1 MAKIAEFMQMVPKY
15 SASPV
20 DFLVVYIQEAHP
32 LDEWAFDFE
41 KNKRYNHKTLEDRL
55 EAGEF
60 LTEIVTNVPVVIDNM
75 EDGNCRAYGARPER
89 LFIVDQGM
97 IAYEGGI
104 GPFNYDL
111 EEMETAL
118 KDLLSKK

>member
-1 MAKIAEFMQMVPKY
+1 MAKISEFMQMVPKY
-15 SASPV
+15 ASEPV

-41 KNKRYNHKTLEDRL
+41 KNKRYNHRTLEDRL

-60 LTEIVTNVPVVIDNM
+60 LTEIVTNVPVVVDNM
-75 EDGNCRAYGARPER
+75 DDGCSKSYGARPER
-89 LFIVDQGM
+89 LFIVDNGK

-111 EEMETAL
+111 EEMEGAL
-118 KDLLSKK
+118 KSLLKK

>member
-15 SASPV
+15 ANEPV

-32 LDEWAFDFE
+32 LGEWAFDFE
-41 KNKRYNHKTLEDRL
+41 KNKRFNHKTLEDRL

-75 EDGNCRAYGARPER
+75 ADGNSIAYGARPER
-89 LFIVDQGM
+89 LFIVENGK

-111 EEMETAL
+111 EDMEGAL
-118 KDLLSKK
+118 KSLLKK

>member
-1 MAKIAEFMQMVPKY
+1 MAKIAEFMELVPKY
-15 SASPV
+15 SNEAV

-32 LDEWAFDFE
+32 LDEWHFDFE
-41 KNKRYNHKTLEDRL
+41 KNKRYNHKTLEDRV

-60 LTEIVTNVPVVIDNM
+60 LTEIVKNVPVVVDNM
-75 EDGNCRAYGARPER
+75 EDTNCTAYGARPER
-89 LFIVDQGM
+89 LFIVKDGK

-111 EEMETAL
+111 QDLESNMKAL
-118 KDLLSKK
+118 LAK